1 MRVLSL
7 QSGTSAD
14 GIDVAIVDFAVADDA
29 ILNGT
34 VVNDA
39 VADDA
44 VLNGAV
50 AGDAV
55 LNGAVLN
62 GTVVDST
69 VAHDS
74 LAPWLELRTV
84 DARTVGWSPELRSRV
99 LALADGAQVTAEEF
113 CTLNTLIG
121 QSCAAVAE
129 ASMRELDTRV
139 DLVVSHGQTVYHWVK
154 DGHARG
160 TLQLGEAAWI
170 AEATGAPVL
179 SNLRAADIAAGGEGA
194 PLMGVFDRAWL
205 GASAAEAG
213 TPLATVNLGG
223 IANLSIVTPG
233 GELMGWDTGPG
244 NCLIDAVIAR
254 ATGGEIGFDED
265 GRIAAAGRV
274 NESLLA
280 ALLEHPYLARTAPK
294 STGRE
299 TFGLAFVDSVVEPV
313 DSVVEPVET
322 DSQHSDS
329 RHGAVAL
336 EDLVATLTQLTA
348 RTISNGLRAYGDA
361 LTDAGT
367 RPKRLIASGGGVH
380 NPSLMTALGNE
391 LGEHGIAL
399 ESCANHGIDPD
410 FKESLMFALL
420 GFMSWHGIP
429 CQLPATEPTQAR
441 IAGQLAFGPAP
452 LTLPYPL
459 TRIRGLRILSGAHAT
474 SESAATERAVR

>member
-14 GIDVAIVDFAVADDA
+14 GIDVALVDFAVADTAGADA
-29 ILNGT
+29 T
-34 VVNDA
+34 
-39 VADDA
+39 
-44 VLNGAV
+44 
-50 AGDAV
+50 
-55 LNGAVLN
+55 
-62 GTVVDST
+62 
-69 VAHDS
+69 HDS
-74 LAPWLELRTV
+74 LMPWLELRTV

-99 LALADGAQVTAEEF
+99 LALADGAQITAEEF

-205 GASAAEAG
+205 GASAAETG

-254 ATGGEIGFDED
+254 ATSGEIGFDED

-313 DSVVEPVET
+313 ET
-322 DSQHSDS
+322 DSQHSDL
-329 RHGAVAL
+329 RHGAIAL

-348 RTISNGLRAYGDA
+348 QTISNGLRAYGDA

-420 GFMSWHGIP
+420 GFMSWNGIP
-429 CQLPATEPTQAR
+429 CELPATGPTQAR

-452 LTLPYPL
+452 FTLPYPL

-474 SESAATERAVR
+474 SESTAAERAVR